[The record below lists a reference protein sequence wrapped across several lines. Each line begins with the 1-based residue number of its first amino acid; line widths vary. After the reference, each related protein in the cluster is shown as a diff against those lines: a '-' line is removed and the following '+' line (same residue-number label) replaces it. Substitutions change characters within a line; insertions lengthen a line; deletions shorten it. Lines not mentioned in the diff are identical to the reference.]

1 MPKNPYLIEN
11 KKPVEEVREIPTYQP
26 KYTYEE
32 AARLKEQFIA
42 EQKEEIKKYQIKG
55 SPLSPE
61 ARNKVIRKWGDGY
74 VSEDKEGYGP
84 CTSSN
89 CTHSRS
95 ELQEQLRELERKL
108 RELENSVNLYY
119 YRSEITVIQQDITI
133 ILGKL
138 SCLPG
143 TFYWEAYLQE
153 STNKD
158 LLNWTGNS
166 NSRWQSDRRD
176 HPNFNLGLTWDRNPN
191 FGRNEWYTN
200 ETFKIRSIETAR
212 KVLRWMENG
221 WLFFRAGFF
230 MGADYDDVCRNNTVA
245 AISSLRRAIERCGNG
260 EDVDVREYYTFYT

>member
-1 MPKNPYLIEN
+1 MRLFC
-11 KKPVEEVREIPTYQP
+11 R
-26 KYTYEE
+26 
-32 AARLKEQFIA
+32 RLKFLWILLFCIFLLFVVFFIRKRILVGKI
-42 EQKEEIKKYQIKG
+42 EKNIVNEDKKYYEKIK
-55 SPLSPE
+55 
-61 ARNKVIRKWGDGY
+61 
-74 VSEDKEGYGP
+74 
-84 CTSSN
+84 SS
-89 CTHSRS
+89 
-95 ELQEQLRELERKL
+95 
-108 RELENSVNLYY
+108 
-119 YRSEITVIQQDITI
+119 
-133 ILGKL
+133 
-138 SCLPG
+138 
-143 TFYWEAYLQE
+143 FYWEAYLQE